1 MPLLN
6 FTMAVKGPEEQ
17 LRSTSILIQPSTP
30 IAQAVRIL
38 LLMQP
43 NTLIADSVRTY
54 LMMKAASAQPT

>member
-1 MPLLN
+1 
-6 FTMAVKGPEEQ
+6 MAVKGPEEQ